1 MLNIANII
9 NWFFASKK
17 NNNKKELIRF
27 SDQLIIPRMKEYQG
41 ERIIY
46 QKIKEYKEQY
56 SNILKN
62 FLAGT
67 RNLNNHDL
75 YYELNMVISLTTK
88 IFVNERDKLF
98 ENNSDLR
105 NTINYAKYELYTSEI
120 ERLKS
125 DLMYRLIA
133 LKELE
138 ITNSVPKR
146 NLNILR
152 QEIEYLSVGML
163 ISMLQTDGI
172 KQEKEYI
179 ESILQDKKTDENE
192 VDTYYNNLIK
202 PATKVLS
209 FEDINRIKRMKVG
222 KKVKIAILEK
232 KIEEYFYK
240 NPNDID
246 KLISRLKIL
255 EETWDSGVTTNL
267 TYLINELEEEFI
279 FYDRYGNTVD
289 NRIKERLYK
298 LKFNI
303 IANDYTLNE
312 CNLLQTEDKLAH
324 DIYEREID
332 RRIDYIVSGKN
343 PILSDVFG
351 NDNIK
356 EALNVLKGVFSGELR
371 IFDSNLI
378 LSDVYNLQLLEALKS
393 KDSLANWFKRNVDLK
408 AFLGDEIYEKYFRDT
423 DMVSFNK
430 SVPIDTIC
438 YILQNCNGDEKHIP
452 LVKLYL
458 MIDDRILEKN
468 LERNHQISNNT
479 YYIPE
484 GINSI
489 NITLENTPMG
499 NGFSDSNFEDILK
512 YMITDRRVVFPKSL
526 KRATIV
532 NNREKYLE
540 SLIFQNGV
548 EEINYTGVFKEMNIP
563 ASVKK
568 LSINFEASEKFKS
581 YLGKKVFKY
590 DYNVADELTMECNRL
605 TTGVWGDLVFEE
617 YEKSPLLKGNLECIK
632 SLPKLLKYG
641 IVLIGNKFLDS
652 ENSPYYIKRKTFFLT
667 NTLSY
672 EIKYENE
679 MINGIVTPMISCVEN
694 SYPRRSWDDKFKEI
708 KDYLG
713 IRDEVL
719 R

>member
-9 NWFFASKK
+9 NWIFARKK
-17 NNNKKELIRF
+17 NDNKHELIRF

-56 SNILKN
+56 SNKLKH

-98 ENNSDLR
+98 EDNSDLR
-105 NTINYAKYELYTSEI
+105 NTINYAKYELYIYEI

-255 EETWDSGVTTNL
+255 EETWNSGVTANL

-289 NRIKERLYK
+289 DRIKERLYK

-312 CNLLQTEDKLAH
+312 YNLLQTEDKLAH

-378 LSDVYNLQLLEALKS
+378 LSDIYNLQLLEALKS

-408 AFLGDEIYEKYFRDT
+408 AFLGDEIYEKYFRNT
-423 DMVSFNK
+423 DMVSFRHNL
-430 SVPIDTIC
+430 P
-438 YILQNCNGDEKHIP
+438 GEH
-452 LVKLYL
+452 VKFS
-458 MIDDRILEKN
+458 
-468 LERNHQISNNT
+468 ER
-479 YYIPE
+479 
-484 GINSI
+484 
-489 NITLENTPMG
+489 
-499 NGFSDSNFEDILK
+499 
-512 YMITDRRVVFPKSL
+512 
-526 KRATIV
+526 
-532 NNREKYLE
+532 
-540 SLIFQNGV
+540 
-548 EEINYTGVFKEMNIP
+548 
-563 ASVKK
+563 
-568 LSINFEASEKFKS
+568 INFISKHF
-581 YLGKKVFKY
+581 
-590 DYNVADELTMECNRL
+590 
-605 TTGVWGDLVFEE
+605 
-617 YEKSPLLKGNLECIK
+617 
-632 SLPKLLKYG
+632 
-641 IVLIGNKFLDS
+641 
-652 ENSPYYIKRKTFFLT
+652 NSHGHIIF
-667 NTLSY
+667 
-672 EIKYENE
+672 
-679 MINGIVTPMISCVEN
+679 
-694 SYPRRSWDDKFKEI
+694 
-708 KDYLG
+708 
-713 IRDEVL
+713 
-719 R
+719 